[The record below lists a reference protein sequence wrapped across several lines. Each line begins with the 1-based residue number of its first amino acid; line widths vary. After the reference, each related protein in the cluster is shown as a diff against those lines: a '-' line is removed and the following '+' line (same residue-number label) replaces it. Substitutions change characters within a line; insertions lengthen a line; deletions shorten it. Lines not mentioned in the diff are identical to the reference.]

1 MIIDIHA
8 HTSNH
13 KMLGLHSQTASIDDL
28 EMYAKKYNIEKIVLM
43 ATYFP
48 FKGTGLSNYELLKRI
63 QGKDLFLMF
72 GSLDISS
79 DFEKGLNELEELAR
93 DKKIFGIKLYPGYQI
108 FDCADKYIL
117 PVKFHTG
124 ELHHCCPGENRKKGE
139 FRCGSYCRIDKYG
152 DLSMPKNIFPVAKKF
167 SDVTFILSH
176 LGNPYFDQLQE
187 VMRECLNV
195 YTDISGQFVSATDED
210 TPGYREVIKK
220 EIEKFLNLSHGID
233 RIMFGTDF
241 PIQSYKDSLEIID
254 SLNLSDLDK
263 DKILY
268 QNAKKL
274 LKL

>member
-108 FDCADKYIL
+108 FDCADKNIFPIY
-117 PVKFHTG
+117 
-124 ELHHCCPGENRKKGE
+124 ELARK
-139 FRCGSYCRIDKYG
+139 YNYG
-152 DLSMPKNIFPVAKKF
+152 VLSMPKNFFLVDKKF
-167 SDVTFILSH
+167 SDFIFILSY